1 LLRKIKGLCIKI
13 EEERKKK
20 NKKKRNKKRD
30 RKERKNRQHQTRHP
44 LLTCIA
50 RGLRGHRDDLN
61 ASP

>member
-1 LLRKIKGLCIKI
+1 MYKNRGGEK
-13 EEERKKK
+13 EKKL
-20 NKKKRNKKRD
+20 KKRNKKGD

-44 LLTCIA
+44 LPTCIA